1 MTTNAGGTVTGVLR
15 GRASRTPGRT
25 EVLLRAR
32 AGIPGVV
39 VCERSDSGVQAPAR
53 HDGVSGRSQSQ
64 RTSSTRCGRRY
75 NSATGKKSFGQ
86 GLQRLT

>member
-1 MTTNAGGTVTGVLR
+1 MMANGMGTVGGVLR
-15 GRASRTPGRT
+15 GRALRTPGQT
-25 EVLLRAR
+25 EVLLHAR
-32 AGIPGVV
+32 AGISGVV
-39 VCERSDSGVQAPAR
+39 VGERSDGGVQAPAR